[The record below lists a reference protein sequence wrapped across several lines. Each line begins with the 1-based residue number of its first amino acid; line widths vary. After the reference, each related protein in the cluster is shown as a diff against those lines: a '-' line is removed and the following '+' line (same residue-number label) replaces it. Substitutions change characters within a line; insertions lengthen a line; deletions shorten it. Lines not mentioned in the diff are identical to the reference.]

1 MAVAAL
7 KLEFPE
13 IPHGDNPTG
22 EKLTRVMDRSTTE
35 PQFLAGGWKI
45 SDFVV
50 YTVVNDF
57 VNGTCPK
64 TMGPPIFV
72 YMTNGKYR
80 SCRIKWS
87 GRLLK
92 LIDP

>member
-1 MAVAAL
+1 
-7 KLEFPE
+7 
-13 IPHGDNPTG
+13 
-22 EKLTRVMDRSTTE
+22 MDRSSTE

-50 YTVVNDF
+50 YTVEHGF

-64 TMGPPIFV
+64 TMGYEPPIFI
-72 YMTNGKYR
+72 YTTNGKYR
-80 SCRIKWS
+80 SYHILKCCGKL
-87 GRLLK
+87 LLK